1 MSRARE
7 VILHSANTANTAM
20 PYLRY
25 LRRPAALKIVSS
37 ETPGRLSSWSFAL
50 TRRHRFAFG
59 SVAWPGT
66 PSG

>member
-1 MSRARE
+1 MSRVRE

-37 ETPGRLSSWSFAL
+37 ET
-50 TRRHRFAFG
+50 FG
-59 SVAWPGT
+59 SLASLNFTLTCRHKLALG
-66 PSG
+66 SEA

>member
-1 MSRARE
+1 
-7 VILHSANTANTAM
+7 M

-59 SVAWPGT
+59 SVSCQERRQDKAL
-66 PSG
+66 